1 MYRCRIFVCLKL
13 VTILCLFKHYR
24 LLIYLLWTYDISP
37 KALRHKI
44 IVLSLHSDVE
54 DSFDQGEFPYQTFV
68 SKQNALSM
76 PRSGYKWRS
85 KRRGI
90 VDECCRQSCTV
101 AELRQYCGTEDDWTA
116 ERTLDFWTVERT
128 PCDWTQSRLK
138 QMQETTK

>member
-1 MYRCRIFVCLKL
+1 M
-13 VTILCLFKHYR
+13 
-24 LLIYLLWTYDISP
+24 
-37 KALRHKI
+37 
-44 IVLSLHSDVE
+44 HSDVE

-101 AELRQYCGTEDDWTA
+101 SELRQYCGTEDD
-116 ERTLDFWTVERT
+116 WTVERT

-138 QMQETTK
+138 QPNNLMFLFIISFYMEIKSNQILKHKYWIICDVPFCRSASKRKEKIWMPLQYLVS